1 MRRKS
6 SGWFARWIL
15 GCKGAILVCVGGHVV
30 RGGAQEFEIDVCRL
44 RDTSHIFPNVINLD
58 FRFRTRILS
67 PSNSSGLRFSG
78 GVLDFGVQDIEIQR
92 RKPLQMG
99 ARINA
104 SPPCFDPEV
113 SWKNLLMGVFEMTHT
128 SK

>member
-6 SGWFARWIL
+6 SGWFARLIL

-78 GVLDFGVQDIEIQR
+78 GVLDFDVQVIQTHTKR
-92 RKPLQMG
+92 
-99 ARINA
+99 A
-104 SPPCFDPEV
+104 SPHTLHRDQNTERETRNILLRRLPEV
-113 SWKNLLMGVFEMTHT
+113 RAQSLRP
-128 SK
+128 